1 MGEVRI
7 RVTMRNFVDV
17 ALVERGSGHIE
28 DVPTSYLDCLVD
40 TGSLMVLLP
49 QDEVGKLG
57 LSRGGHVIVTYA
69 DDRREDL
76 PLARGL
82 EVSLLGRS
90 MVTDCVIGPPLCEP
104 LIGQLVLEEL
114 DLVVDCAR
122 NTLGPRPES
131 PNLPLLKLKKARSQ
145 QTRDRTSCT
154 ISGA

>member
-1 MGEVRI
+1 MGEVRA

-17 ALVERGSGHIE
+17 ALAERGSGRVE
-28 DVPTSYLDCLVD
+28 DVPTSHLDCLVD
-40 TGSLMVLLP
+40 TGALMVLLP
-49 QDEVGKLG
+49 GDEVGKLG
-57 LSRGGHVIVTYA
+57 LSRGGQVIVTYA
-69 DDRREDL
+69 DDRREEL
-76 PLARGL
+76 PVARGL

-131 PNLPLLKLKKARSQ
+131 PNLPLLKLK
-145 QTRDRTSCT
+145 
-154 ISGA
+154 